1 MLNTTSI
8 VNCVVE
14 IKLYMEE
21 KLIEFE
27 TAKLAKEKGFNIP
40 CDGRWWI
47 EPASSWKFSKQ
58 GVIKCDNSSDDSIAR
73 PTQSL
78 LQKWLREI
86 HNIHLEPKKNVDGYS
101 CLVYP
106 NYELDAEFW
115 VNYIMEMTDPETRK
129 KLIHKT
135 YEEALEVG
143 LLEGLKLIEL

>member
-1 MLNTTSI
+1 MN
-8 VNCVVE
+8 E
-14 IKLYMEE
+14 Q
-21 KLIEFE
+21 LIEFE
-27 TAKLAKEKGFNIP
+27 TAKLAKEKQFGYDFNKTLP
-40 CDGRWWI
+40 DYVPMFYCESDLDDVLDMNTL
-47 EPASSWKFSKQ
+47 EETECQ
-58 GVIKCDNSSDDSIAR
+58 GEDIVRGDFYFR